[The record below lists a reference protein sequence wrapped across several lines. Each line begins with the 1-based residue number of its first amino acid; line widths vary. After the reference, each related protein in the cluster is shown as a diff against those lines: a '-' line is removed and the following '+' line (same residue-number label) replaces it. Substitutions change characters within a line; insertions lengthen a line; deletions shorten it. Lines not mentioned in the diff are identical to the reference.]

1 VRSKGLVVLS
11 TLAGICL
18 ALGPAMAQEASA
30 PEPAAAKGEGPLVGP
45 ATISPHWSKYTF
57 PTSVAEGAPY
67 HIVQKGDTLWDLAQR
82 YLGSPY
88 LWPQIWDQN
97 KYITDAHWIYPG
109 DPLLLPQVAVVAQ
122 QAGQPGAEGM
132 PEEQAGMPGEAAPGA
147 EGAAASRLYPITE
160 EGSLRCAGYV
170 TTQPEDDSLVIIGS
184 EQGADKVAFGDRDI
198 LYLNK
203 GSDAGVKTGDV
214 YMAQFNAYKVKHPA
228 TGKVL
233 GTKIQ
238 PTGWVR
244 VVLVEEKSATVVVD
258 HACMDMHAGD
268 YLRPFQP
275 VNVPLAMREPPPSG
289 LTPPS
294 GKAQGYVVDLSEDAT
309 IAATGNLVTI
319 DLGSKDGIAPG
330 NTLLAYRAV
339 YPSVPSPRRI
349 LGAMAVVAVRE
360 STATAKITYA
370 NAAITNGDRVE
381 LR

>member
-1 VRSKGLVVLS
+1 MRSKGLVVLS
-11 TLAGICL
+11 VLAGLCL
-18 ALGPAMAQEASA
+18 ALGPATAQEAST
-30 PEPAAAKGEGPLVGP
+30 PEPAATPAEGPQVGP
-45 ATISPHWSKYTF
+45 ATISPHWSKYEY

-67 HIVQKGDTLWDLAQR
+67 HIVQKGDTLWDLAAR

-97 KYITDAHWIYPG
+97 NYVKDAHWIYPG
-109 DPLLLPQVAVVAQ
+109 DPLVLPQVAVVAQ

-132 PEEQAGMPGEAAPGA
+132 PEEQAGMPGEGAAGA
-147 EGAAASRLYPITE
+147 EGAGSRLYPITE

-170 TTQPEDDSLVIIGS
+170 DSQSQDDSLVIIGS
-184 EQGADKVAFGDRDI
+184 DQGADKVAFGDRDI

-214 YMAQFNAYKVKHPA
+214 YMAQFKAYKVTHPV

-244 VVLVEEKSATVVVD
+244 VVLVQEKSATVVVE

-275 VNVPLAMREPPPSG
+275 INVPLATRESPPDQ
-289 LTPPS
+289 LAPPS
-294 GKAQGYVVDLSEDAT
+294 GKAQGYVVDLFEDAT
-309 IAATGNLVTI
+309 IAGTGNLVTI

-330 NTLLAYRAV
+330 NKLLAYRTS
-339 YPSVPSPRRI
+339 YPTVPSPRRI
-349 LGAMAVVAVRE
+349 LGELAVVAVRE
-360 STATAKITYA
+360 STSTAKITYST
-370 NAAITNGDRVE
+370 AAISNGDRVE